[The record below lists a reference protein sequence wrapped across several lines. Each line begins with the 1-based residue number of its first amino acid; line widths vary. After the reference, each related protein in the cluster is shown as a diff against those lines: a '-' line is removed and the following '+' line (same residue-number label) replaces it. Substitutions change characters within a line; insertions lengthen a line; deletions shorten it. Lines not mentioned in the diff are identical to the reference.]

1 MKNKEIE
8 QFLEASSNSITFML
22 ECLEEIEYKKQ
33 PLSYKPLYDNLE
45 QLKFFLRQSQTNIN
59 ILIMFHELEFLS
71 K

>member
-22 ECLEEIEYKKQ
+22 ECLEEISYKKQ
-33 PLSYKPLYDNLE
+33 PLSYLPLYDNLE